1 MEEKVLQILKEKG
14 MRMSNLAAKLGV
26 DQSNLSKK
34 LKNDPK
40 VSLIERIATA
50 LDVPV
55 STFFPDQH
63 LADQAGVLDMGGKR
77 FALVPLPDETKQE
90 TKQEIEPSLEA
101 PDLSPGALQEKIYSL
116 AKQSTED
123 GKTRAVY
130 GFLGGHLVVVL
141 HDAASKRYL
150 LLFWDTDGHVLFR
163 DYPSSFGKDGKVR
176 GWENIQLAELIVNE
190 IISNCDL

>member
-26 DQSNLSKK
+26 DQSNLSNK

-90 TKQEIEPSLEA
+90 TKQENRI
-101 PDLSPGALQEKIYSL
+101 
-116 AKQSTED
+116 
-123 GKTRAVY
+123 
-130 GFLGGHLVVVL
+130 
-141 HDAASKRYL
+141 KRNRKL
-150 LLFWDTDGHVLFR
+150 L
-163 DYPSSFGKDGKVR
+163 
-176 GWENIQLAELIVNE
+176 NLIV
-190 IISNCDL
+190 SLQTVGLKTV

>member
-1 MEEKVLQILKEKG
+1 MEEKIQQILKEKG
-14 MRMSNLAAKLGV
+14 MRMANLAAKLGV
-26 DQSNLSKK
+26 NQSNLSKK

-40 VSLIERIATA
+40 VSLIERIASA

-77 FALVPLPDETKQE
+77 FAIVPLPEGTKQ
-90 TKQEIEPSLEA
+90 KPKSSLEA
-101 PDLSPGALQEKIYSL
+101 PDLSPEALQEKIYSL
-116 AKQSTED
+116 AKKCSND

-130 GFLGGHLVVVL
+130 GFLAGHLVVVL

-150 LLFWDTDGHVLFR
+150 LLLWETDGHVLLR
-163 DYPSSFGKDGKVR
+163 DYPSSFGEDGEVR
-176 GWENIQLAELIVNE
+176 GWENIQLAERIVDG
-190 IISNCDL
+190 IINNCDL

>member
-14 MRMSNLAAKLGV
+14 MRMSNLAAKLDV

-40 VSLIERIATA
+40 VSLIKSIAAA

-63 LADQAGVLDMGGKR
+63 LADQVGVLDMGGKR
-77 FALVPLPDETKQE
+77 FALVPIPDETKQE
-90 TKQEIEPSLEA
+90 PKPSLEA
-101 PDLSPGALQEKIYSL
+101 PELSPGALQEKIYSL

-123 GKTRAVY
+123 GKTRAIY
-130 GFLGGHLVVVL
+130 GFLAGHLVVVL
-141 HDAASKRYL
+141 HDSKSKRYL
-150 LLFWDTDGHVLFR
+150 CLFWNIDGSVALQ
-163 DYPSSFGKDGKVR
+163 DYPSRDYK
-176 GWENIQLAELIVNE
+176 GWEIIQLAELIVND
-190 IISNCDL
+190 IISTCDL

>member
-1 MEEKVLQILKEKG
+1 
-14 MRMSNLAAKLGV
+14 MRMTNLAAKLGV

-40 VSLIERIATA
+40 VSLVESIAAA
-50 LDVPV
+50 LEVPV
-55 STFFPDQH
+55 STFFPDQ
-63 LADQAGVLDMGGKR
+63 LPAEPAGVLNMGGKR
-77 FALVPLPDETKQE
+77 FALVPFPEETKQAP
-90 TKQEIEPSLEA
+90 TSSLEA
-101 PDLSPGALQEKIYSL
+101 SDLSPEALQEKIYSL
-116 AKQSTED
+116 AKQCSND

-130 GFLGGHLVVVL
+130 GFLAGHLVVVL

-150 LLFWDTDGHVLFR
+150 LLFWETDGHVLLR
-163 DYPSSFGKDGKVR
+163 DYPSSFGEDGEVR